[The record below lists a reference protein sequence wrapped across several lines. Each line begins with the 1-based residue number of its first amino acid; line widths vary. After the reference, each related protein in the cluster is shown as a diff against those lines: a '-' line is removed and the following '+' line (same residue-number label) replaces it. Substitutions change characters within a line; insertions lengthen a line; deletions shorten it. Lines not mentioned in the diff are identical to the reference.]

1 MNCESDPT
9 ETPLSVLYVDEHLIA
24 VAKPSGMF
32 VHPSDADRSVKE
44 SVLKCVREQF
54 NQYLYPVHRLDRATS
69 GIVLLARSS
78 IAASRMGTLFSGRCV
93 KKTYRALVR
102 GHCPATGTI
111 DRPLMPPR
119 GKGRPAGHPHT
130 ETQEA
135 VTEFITLQRY
145 EIPLQSDSYPVT
157 WCSLIDASP
166 LTGRFHQ
173 IRRHLNSV
181 AHPIIGDTTHGDS
194 RQNRFFGKEFR
205 LTRLMLAAVRLE
217 FPHPVTEARLQIE
230 SLPDQSFSGL
240 IDQLSPFRC

>member
-1 MNCESDPT
+1 MNCESEPA
-9 ETPLSVLYVDEHLIA
+9 ETPLEVLYVDEHLIA
-24 VAKPSGMF
+24 VDKPSGLF
-32 VHPSDADRSVKE
+32 VHPSDADRRVSQ
-44 SVLKCVREQF
+44 SVLKSVRQQF
-54 NQYLYPVHRLDRATS
+54 NQYVYPVHRLDRATS

-78 IAASRMGTLFSGRCV
+78 MAASRMGTLFSERCV

-102 GHCPATGTI
+102 GHCPAAGTI
-111 DRPLMPPR
+111 DKPLMPPR

-130 ETQEA
+130 VTQEA
-135 VTEFITLQRY
+135 VTEFITRQRY

-217 FPHPVTEARLQIE
+217 FPHPVTEARLEIE
-230 SLPDQSFSGL
+230 SIPDQSFSDL
-240 IDQLSPFRC
+240 IDQLSPFCC